1 MAKIEQKKIILC
13 ICTLWHCNLTWWC
26 RMYHCTKPEHNHSRL
41 WIIIKRSIFKWL
53 VSSTPL
59 WYSVANWGC
68 QSLHFCW
75 KIETLKLW
83 FLIFLIISHKQN
95 SNHYRVGNTA
105 LHNNMFDITLE
116 IHIWRHCFDDLA
128 VLTSLVKSSSSV
140 SSLKIGCHPS
150 LREYVVVPTSRLI
163 DINDLWCLHS
173 IMISAKNWQGGVAPV
188 FFGENGFPD
197 NSHFVPL
204 LKISF

>member
-1 MAKIEQKKIILC
+1 
-13 ICTLWHCNLTWWC
+13 
-26 RMYHCTKPEHNHSRL
+26 
-41 WIIIKRSIFKWL
+41 
-53 VSSTPL
+53 
-59 WYSVANWGC
+59 
-68 QSLHFCW
+68 
-75 KIETLKLW
+75 
-83 FLIFLIISHKQN
+83 
-95 SNHYRVGNTA
+95 
-105 LHNNMFDITLE
+105 MFDITLE

-128 VLTSLVKSSSSV
+128 VLTSLVESSSSV

-197 NSHFVPL
+197 NSQFSFRSASKNFFSDAIAQNLDQNHELFMTFLRKRIISVFLAQTPFSFAN
-204 LKISF
+204 ISFSFPSCKKKKKLRNN